1 MIIAKAG
8 EEIKGRDGK
17 VIATVS
23 QDIHSGDLNIRP
35 EQFTLADGNHTGGFL
50 PEEIY
55 EFVRDRL
62 SSPPKEKEEP
72 APAKPAPKAKPA
84 AKAPAKAKRKR

>member
-17 VIATVS
+17 VIATVA
-23 QDIHSGDLNIRP
+23 QDIHSGDVNVRP

-50 PEEIY
+50 PEEVYDFI
-55 EFVRDRL
+55 RDRL
-62 SSPPKEKEEP
+62 SSPPQEKAE
-72 APAKPAPKAKPA
+72 KAEAPA
-84 AKAPAKAKRKR
+84 AKPKPAKRAPKGKRK

>member
-17 VIATVS
+17 VIATVA
-23 QDIHSGDLNIRP
+23 QDIHSGDVNVRP

-55 EFVRDRL
+55 DFIRDRL
-62 SSPPKEKEEP
+62 SSPPQERAEKTE
-72 APAKPAPKAKPA
+72 APAAPPKAAKRAPKG
-84 AKAPAKAKRKR
+84 KRK